1 MSICRLAPATPSCT
15 SICRTGAGILVAC
28 AAGVLFGAAHSLHVI
43 DLVLVKGTVSQ
54 SAVNPRRAVFARVI
68 SRPARHFGS
77 LVLEDLS
84 VGLRV

>member
-28 AAGVLFGAAHSLHVI
+28 AAGVLFAALSLHVI

-77 LVLEDLS
+77 LVLEDLL